1 MATQS
6 SLLAW
11 RTPWTEAPV
20 GLQSTGSQESDTT
33 ERLTQFHFTFPGQGG
48 HQARA
53 ALGHSLCRGWGLGG
67 VSTLQRKGGQLK
79 PEDNSS
85 FES

>member
-33 ERLTQFHFTFPGQGG
+33 ERLTPFHFTFPGQGG